1 MSARSYCSASVA
13 GACVGTE
20 GAFSGISVA
29 SIFHSE
35 DRHLHGW
42 LGDGDC
48 GGVFPRTGNG
58 LPGADGV
65 AFGVG
70 ETAGW
75 AADVCGEAAGVLDAP
90 GCEPGSA
97 PAGLTAAAGC
107 TPASERGPAIEIGLG
122 VPVGCGAGD
131 ALGEGGA
138 APAGAGEAAC
148 AAAAAIGFAGA
159 GLCRDSS
166 ATVNSIAR
174 AIGTRTT
181 PLFLSIQP

>member
-29 SIFHSE
+29 SIVSTTSTSH
-35 DRHLHGW
+35 
-42 LGDGDC
+42 C

-70 ETAGW
+70 ETAGS

-138 APAGAGEAAC
+138 APAGGGEPAC
-148 AAAAAIGFAGA
+148 AAAAAIGFAAA